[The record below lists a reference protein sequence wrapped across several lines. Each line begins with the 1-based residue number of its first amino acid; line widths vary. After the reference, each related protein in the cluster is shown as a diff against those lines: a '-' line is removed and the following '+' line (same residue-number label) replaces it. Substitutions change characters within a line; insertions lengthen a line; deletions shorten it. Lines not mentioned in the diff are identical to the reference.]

1 MSDKPRLNT
10 PEQERRKLEELIERS
25 RIAVARSRE
34 LRDMRDKIIPRDM
47 IPKRD

>member
-10 PEQERRKLEELIERS
+10 PEQERRQLDALIERS
-25 RIAVARSRE
+25 PAAVARSRE
-34 LRDMRDKIIPRDM
+34 VRKIREELIPRDM

>member
-10 PEQERRKLEELIERS
+10 PEQERRKLDELIERS
-25 RIAVARSRE
+25 RAAVARSRE
-34 LRDMRDKIIPRDM
+34 VRKIREELIPRDM

>member
-10 PEQERRKLEELIERS
+10 PEQERRKLDELIERS
-25 RIAVARSRE
+25 RAAVERSRE
-34 LRDMRDKIIPRDM
+34 IRKIRENFIPRDM